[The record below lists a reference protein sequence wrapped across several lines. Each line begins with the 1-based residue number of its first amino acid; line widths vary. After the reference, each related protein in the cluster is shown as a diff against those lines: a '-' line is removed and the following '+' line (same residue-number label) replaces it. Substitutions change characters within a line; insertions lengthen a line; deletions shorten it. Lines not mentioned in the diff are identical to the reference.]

1 MIVIIRKRLIKIIL
15 QRILIQNRN
24 ETVLRKRKELWNK
37 SKTRTTEKRL
47 TITEPL
53 ILEEQKA
60 PSNNQDSNEMV
71 VMNINTQNNKESD
84 KILPKIN
91 NIVTEEQP
99 KEDYS
104 I

>member
-1 MIVIIRKRLIKIIL
+1 MIRKRLIKIIL
-15 QRILIQNRN
+15 QRILIQSRN

-53 ILEEQKA
+53 VLEEQKA